1 MPLTYCVRWYKQG
14 YGQSSWAVRGPYLLQ
29 SVRMPLLRGC
39 QQRSGRA
46 AAGQHSCVC
55 APTQADRRLIA
66 AGVRG
71 GRR

>member
-1 MPLTYCVRWYKQG
+1 MPLTYCVQWYKQG
-14 YGQSSWAVRGPYLLQ
+14 YGQSSWV
-29 SVRMPLLRGC
+29 VRMPLLRGC
-39 QQRSGRA
+39 QQHSGRA

-71 GRR
+71 ERR